1 MDSLQDEGTEGLF
14 LGRISHSLRSYVTL
28 PQVLH
33 DIQQS
38 GCEGDSRRT
47 IRNKT
52 TTKKFLRVGGGE
64 GAWGLLVGGR
74 GWGLMKH
81 LKFKTG
87 GILLKRGVQFNRKG
101 GLV

>member
-1 MDSLQDEGTEGLF
+1 MDSLQDEGHMSPF
-14 LGRISHSLRSYVTL
+14 LGGISHSLRSHVTL

-47 IRNKT
+47 IHDKT

-64 GAWGLLVGGR
+64 G
-74 GWGLMKH
+74 LMKH

-87 GILLKRGVQFNRKG
+87 DILLEG
-101 GLV
+101 GSIQ

>member
-14 LGRISHSLRSYVTL
+14 LGRISHSLRSNVTL

-47 IRNKT
+47 IRDKT
-52 TTKKFLRVGGGE
+52 TTKKFLRVGGG
-64 GAWGLLVGGR
+64 GAWGLLVGG
-74 GWGLMKH
+74 
-81 LKFKTG
+81 G
-87 GILLKRGVQFNRKG
+87 G
-101 GLV
+101 

>member
-1 MDSLQDEGTEGLF
+1 MDSLQDEGHMSPF
-14 LGRISHSLRSYVTL
+14 LGGISHSLRSHVTL

-47 IRNKT
+47 IRDKT

-64 GAWGLLVGGR
+64 HGAY
-74 GWGLMKH
+74 
-81 LKFKTG
+81 
-87 GILLKRGVQFNRKG
+87 
-101 GLV
+101 

>member
-1 MDSLQDEGTEGLF
+1 MDSLQDEGTEGLS
-14 LGRISHSLRSYVTL
+14 LGRISHSLRSHVTL

-47 IRNKT
+47 IRDKT
-52 TTKKFLRVGGGE
+52 TTKKFLRVGGGSM
-64 GAWGLLVGGR
+64 GLISG

-87 GILLKRGVQFNRKG
+87 GILLERGVQFNRKG